1 MISLVTH
8 IHLINIDV
16 TIQVTQRLE
25 AAALMST
32 SPANVGHR
40 LITPTT
46 NVASTTTHIVVS
58 TSNSNNNV

>member
-1 MISLVTH
+1 
-8 IHLINIDV
+8 
-16 TIQVTQRLE
+16 
-25 AAALMST
+25 MST